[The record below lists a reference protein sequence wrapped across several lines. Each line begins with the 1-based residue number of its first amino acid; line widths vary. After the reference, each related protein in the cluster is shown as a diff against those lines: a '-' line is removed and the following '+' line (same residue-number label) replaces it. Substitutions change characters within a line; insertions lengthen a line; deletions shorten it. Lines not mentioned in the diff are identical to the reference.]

1 MQPTVHQRDLSEP
14 DEPDAERV
22 PRSDPRAV
30 VISID
35 PGRVSG
41 TPCFVGTRVPIKNL
55 WDYLEGGD
63 SLDEFLDG
71 FPGVSR
77 EQAVEALQ
85 MAFEKLL
92 AGLPEGTPHP

>member
-1 MQPTVHQRDLSEP
+1 MQRTIRKPDVLEP
-14 DEPDAERV
+14 DEADTELV
-22 PRSDPRAV
+22 PRSDPRAEI
-30 VISID
+30 ISID

-77 EQAVEALQ
+77 EQAIKTLH
-85 MAFEKLL
+85 MAFERLL
-92 AGLPEGTPHP
+92 DGLPEGTPRR